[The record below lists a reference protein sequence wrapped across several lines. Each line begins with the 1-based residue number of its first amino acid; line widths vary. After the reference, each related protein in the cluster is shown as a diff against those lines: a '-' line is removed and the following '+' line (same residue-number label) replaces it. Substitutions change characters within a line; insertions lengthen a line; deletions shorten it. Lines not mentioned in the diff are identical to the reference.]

1 LIGDSNVG
9 KSSLLLRFCVRH
21 KQDDHF
27 SESYI
32 STIGVDFVS
41 SRQRFKNLNVKSR
54 VSKLQIVRARQ
65 WDTAGQERFRTITT
79 AYYRNSD
86 GVIIVFDK
94 TSRVSFEHVTEWLEE
109 VRRHATNPKVLI
121 IGNKSDKTD
130 ECEVS
135 METAHS
141 FATEHGVMYI
151 ETSALNAQGVEE
163 AFTLLVN
170 QLVLHRKPSEGL
182 AGVSLAS
189 KVQRSGTDRECCG
202 RSLRSMVRNK

>member
-1 LIGDSNVG
+1 MV
-9 KSSLLLRFCVRH
+9 
-21 KQDDHF
+21 
-27 SESYI
+27 
-32 STIGVDFVS
+32 
-41 SRQRFKNLNVKSR
+41 
-54 VSKLQIVRARQ
+54 QIVRARQ
-65 WDTAGQERFRTITT
+65 WDTAGSERFRAITT

-94 TSRVSFEHVTEWLEE
+94 TSRVSFEHVTQWLEH
-109 VRRHATNPKVLI
+109 VRTHATNPKVLI
-121 IGNKSDKTD
+121 VGNKSDKTD

-163 AFTLLVN
+163 AFILLVE
-170 QLVLHRKPSEGL
+170 QLVLRRRPSEPV

-189 KVQRSGTDRECCG
+189 KAQRSDQECCG
-202 RSLRSMVRNK
+202 RSLRSIVQQT